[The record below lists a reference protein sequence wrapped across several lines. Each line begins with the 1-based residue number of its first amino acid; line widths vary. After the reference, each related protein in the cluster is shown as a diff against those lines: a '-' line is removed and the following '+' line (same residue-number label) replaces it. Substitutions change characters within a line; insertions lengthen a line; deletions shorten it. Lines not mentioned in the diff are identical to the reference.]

1 MIEVEYSPSSRSYW
15 IVFQYRSRSRQD
27 PNYTGVFGCYR
38 RSFSG
43 VLDPTLAMQQRYASA
58 AFTRARN
65 RPPLTSI
72 YLLLRPYIQQTMLI
86 KLNSLATSST
96 SPFGLWGS
104 RLLLSRHL
112 ARYSGSDLDVA
123 PRLED
128 DTGSWVAAH
137 SSLKICDLEKRE
149 I

>member
-1 MIEVEYSPSSRSYW
+1 MKIALDVLPFAVETNR
-15 IVFQYRSRSRQD
+15 
-27 PNYTGVFGCYR
+27 T
-38 RSFSG
+38 
-43 VLDPTLAMQQRYASA
+43 
-58 AFTRARN
+58 AFIAFDFPDLTR
-65 RPPLTSI
+65 I
-72 YLLLRPYIQQTMLI
+72 
-86 KLNSLATSST
+86 ATSST